1 MLCSLAAIAFLT
13 LLPATSGGVHE
24 SRKLC
29 SFPGDSAAEDALLN
43 ILLFAPLGWSLQRAG
58 VRRGKIVLAGFL
70 ISGTIELLQLG
81 IPGRETCLADAI
93 ANTVGT
99 ALGALLCSS
108 WGTIAFPSAHRA
120 RFLAVGASI
129 FWLIVAC
136 GTIWSFEPGI
146 PASSYFS
153 QWAPADVY
161 PATFRGSVSSAHI
174 GDISIPTGRLPDS
187 QVIQERLRS
196 DSTDVRIVAS
206 LGDSTTALSS
216 IVSILDN
223 RRREIL
229 LVGQDGMSLV
239 FRIRMRSSDLR
250 LRNFG
255 IDVPITSA
263 DRGQSISIEAAKS
276 SRILSIRVVG
286 SDGVSVQDV
295 HLTPRLGWT
304 LIAPFSPILGPAYE
318 LIAAVWLVLMLLPT
332 GYWAAHS
339 YPVAPQFAVLIVLGA
354 ITLPLL
360 LPALALGAAAPGV
373 GDWLPSTLGAVT
385 GWALGR
391 VARYLARIA
400 CHAAERAPEHVS
412 ANSSAATA
420 RGGSHKDR

>member
-70 ISGTIELLQLG
+70 ISATIELLQLG

-136 GTIWSFEPGI
+136 GTIWSFEPA
-146 PASSYFS
+146 PSETSYFS

-161 PATFRGSVSSAHI
+161 PATFRGSVLSADI
-174 GDISIPTGRLPDS
+174 DYISIPAGRLPDS
-187 QVIQERLRS
+187 ELIRGRFRS
-196 DSTDVRIVAS
+196 DSVDVRIVAS

-216 IVSILDN
+216 IVSILDD

-229 LVGQDGMSLV
+229 LVGQDRTSLV

-255 IDVPITSA
+255 IDVPLISVH
-263 DRGQSISIEAAKS
+263 RGQSISIEATKS
-276 SRILSIRVVG
+276 SRTQTIRVVG
-286 SDGVSVQDV
+286 ADGARVEYV

-304 LIAPFSPILGPAYE
+304 LVAPFSPILGPASE
-318 LIAAVWLVLMLLPT
+318 VIAAMWLVLMLVPT
-332 GYWAAHS
+332 GYWAARS
-339 YPVAPQFAVLIVLGA
+339 YPAAPRFAIVVTLGA
-354 ITLPLL
+354 ITVPLL
-360 LPALALGAAAPGV
+360 LPALALGAATPGV
-373 GDWLPSTLGAVT
+373 GDWLPSTLGAAT
-385 GWALGR
+385 GWAAGRLARHFAR
-391 VARYLARIA
+391 VA
-400 CHAAERAPEHVS
+400 CHTAEHGPKNAS
-412 ANSSAATA
+412 ADSSAAAA
-420 RGGSHKDR
+420 RGGYHKDR